1 MDIIRNELPGNMLF
15 SQVFL
20 MKGTLRYTKSAVE
33 KSRIRHE
40 VFGVQKTMETTVRF
54 IVNCEH
60 ASPASGFHIV
70 MSP

>member
-1 MDIIRNELPGNMLF
+1 
-15 SQVFL
+15 